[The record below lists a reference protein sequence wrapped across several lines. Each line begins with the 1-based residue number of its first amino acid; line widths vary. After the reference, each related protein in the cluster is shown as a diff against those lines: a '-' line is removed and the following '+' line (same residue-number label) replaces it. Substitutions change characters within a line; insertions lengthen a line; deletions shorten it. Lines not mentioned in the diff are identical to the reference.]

1 MCGIVAAASNRNVV
15 PILLDGLNR
24 LEYRG
29 YDSAGI
35 ALTENNKILRI
46 RKQGKVAE
54 LHKTIKKEKNF
65 KSPIGVAHTRWATH
79 GEPSEMNAHP
89 HVSGDDYSNS
99 EIALVHNGII
109 ENFADIREK
118 LTAEGYVF
126 SSKTDSEVIVHL
138 IHLYRKDHDLMGSVA
153 RATNDLVGDF
163 AITVIESSNPDII
176 VGARHGC
183 PLIIGLGL
191 DENYFASDAGAL
203 IALTSRFVILK
214 DGDVAL
220 ITADQFSVFN
230 QELNEVE
237 RKITTSNMTASNFSK
252 EGYRHFM
259 EKEIFEQPEVV
270 RRAYGDYVTGAI
282 KGALFEKS
290 NASDLG
296 EIKHIQI
303 CACGTSY
310 YAALI
315 AKLWI
320 EHFTRIPTSVDI
332 GSEYRYNTIPKQKG
346 SLFIAISQSGETADT
361 LAALRKAKEQNYI
374 GTIAI
379 CNVLESS
386 LAREADRCL
395 PTSAGPEIGVAS
407 TKAFISQL
415 VSVAL
420 LGLTLGDSI
429 GFSKETKQQALA
441 EIKLLPELIEA
452 VLNMSGQ
459 IEELAWALDGRHHI
473 LFLGRGLHYP
483 IALEGALKMKE
494 ISYVHAEAYPA
505 GELKHG
511 PLALVDEDMPVIA
524 IAPSGQLLQKIMS
537 NLEEVRARGGQLFV
551 LADDEN
557 ITKNGFEKSLI
568 LPSGLTMLQSP
579 VVYTIPLQLLA
590 YYVALH
596 KGNDVDQP
604 RNLAKSVTVE

>member
-15 PILLDGLNR
+15 PILLDGLAR

-35 ALTENNKILRI
+35 ALSGDNKILRI
-46 RKQGKVAE
+46 RRQGKVSKLE
-54 LHKTIKKEKNF
+54 KTIKKQQDF
-65 KSPIGVAHTRWATH
+65 KSPVGVAHTRWATH
-79 GEPSEMNAHP
+79 GEPSEINAHP
-89 HVSGDDYSNS
+89 HISGDDYSNN

-109 ENFADIREK
+109 ENFAEIREK
-118 LTAEGYVF
+118 LTTRDYVF

-138 IHLYRKDHDLMGSVA
+138 IHFYRKKHKLIEAVA
-153 RATNDLVGDF
+153 LATNDLAGDF
-163 AITVIESSNPDII
+163 AITVIEASNPQVV

-203 IALTSRFVILK
+203 IALTSRFIVLK
-214 DGDVAL
+214 DGDVAQ
-220 ITADQFSVFN
+220 ISADRFSIFN
-230 QELNEVE
+230 QKLKEVE
-237 RKITTSNMTASNFSK
+237 RKITTSNMTASSFSK

-296 EIKHIQI
+296 EIQHIQI

-310 YAALI
+310 YAAMI

-320 EHFTRIPTSVDI
+320 EHYTYIPTSVDI
-332 GSEYRYNTIPKQKG
+332 GSEYRYNTIAKQKD

-407 TKAFISQL
+407 TKAFVSQL

-429 GFSKETKQQALA
+429 GFSKEIKQQALS
-441 EIKLLPELIEA
+441 EIKQLPELIEA
-452 VLNMSGQ
+452 VLNMSDQ
-459 IEELAWALDGRHHI
+459 IEELAWALDGRQHI

-511 PLALVDEDMPVIA
+511 PLALVDEDMPIIA

-568 LPSGLTMLQSP
+568 LPSGLTTLQSP

>member
-65 KSPIGVAHTRWATH
+65 KSTIGVAHTRWATH
-79 GEPSEMNAHP
+79 GEPSETNAHP

-163 AITVIESSNPDII
+163 AITVIEASNPDII

-214 DGDVAL
+214 DGDVAQ

-230 QELNEVE
+230 QELNEAE

-332 GSEYRYNTIPKQKG
+332 GSEYRYNTIAKQKG
-346 SLFIAISQSGETADT
+346 SLFVAISQSGETADT

-429 GFSKETKQQALA
+429 GFSKETKQQALS
-441 EIKLLPELIEA
+441 EIKRLPELIEA

-459 IEELAWALDGRHHI
+459 IEELAWDLDGRHHI

>member
-65 KSPIGVAHTRWATH
+65 KSTIGVAHTRWATH

-163 AITVIESSNPDII
+163 AITVIEASNPDII

-214 DGDVAL
+214 DGDVAQ

-332 GSEYRYNTIPKQKG
+332 GSEYRYNTIAKQKG
-346 SLFIAISQSGETADT
+346 SLFVAISQSGETADT

-429 GFSKETKQQALA
+429 GFSKETKQQALS
-441 EIKLLPELIEA
+441 EIKRLPELIEA

>member
-54 LHKTIKKEKNF
+54 LYKTIKKEKNF

-79 GEPSEMNAHP
+79 GEPSEINAHP

-118 LTAEGYVF
+118 LTAEGYLF

-163 AITVIESSNPDII
+163 AITVIEASNPDII

-191 DENYFASDAGAL
+191 NENYFASDAGAL

-214 DGDVAL
+214 DGDVAQ
-220 ITADQFSVFN
+220 ITAEQFSVFN
-230 QELNEVE
+230 QGLDEVE

-332 GSEYRYNTIPKQKG
+332 GSEYRYNTIAKQKG

-361 LAALRKAKEQNYI
+361 LAALRKAKEKNYI

-429 GFSKETKQQALA
+429 GFSKETKQQALS
-441 EIKLLPELIEA
+441 EIKQLPELIEA

>member
-35 ALTENNKILRI
+35 ALVENNKILRI

-54 LHKTIKKEKNF
+54 LHKTIKKENNF
-65 KSPIGVAHTRWATH
+65 KSPTGVAHTRWATH
-79 GEPSEMNAHP
+79 GEPSEINAHP

-109 ENFADIREK
+109 ENFADIREQ
-118 LTAEGYVF
+118 LTSEGYVF

-138 IHLYRKDHDLMGSVA
+138 IHLYRKNHDLMGSVA

-163 AITVIESSNPDII
+163 AITVIEASNPDTI

-214 DGDVAL
+214 DGDVAQ
-220 ITADQFSVFN
+220 ITAEQFSIFN
-230 QELNEVE
+230 QELEEAE
-237 RKITTSNMTASNFSK
+237 RKITTSNMTASSFSK

-282 KGALFEKS
+282 KGALFEDS

-320 EHFTRIPTSVDI
+320 EHFTRIQTSVDI
-332 GSEYRYNTIPKQKG
+332 GSEYRYNTIAKQKD

-407 TKAFISQL
+407 TKAFVSQL

-429 GFSKETKQQALA
+429 GFSKETKQQALS
-441 EIKLLPELIEA
+441 EIKQLPELIEA

>member
-15 PILLDGLNR
+15 PILLDGLTR

-35 ALTENNKILRI
+35 ALADNNKIVRI

-54 LHKTIKKEKNF
+54 LHKSVKKEKNF
-65 KSPIGVAHTRWATH
+65 KSPLGVAHTRWATH
-79 GEPSEMNAHP
+79 GEPSEINAHP
-89 HVSGDDYSNS
+89 HVSGDDYSNN

-138 IHLYRKDHDLMGSVA
+138 IHLYRKDHDLIGSVA
-153 RATNDLVGDF
+153 RATSDLVGDF
-163 AITVIESSNPDII
+163 AITVIEASNPDTI

-214 DGDVAL
+214 DGDVAQ
-220 ITADQFSVFN
+220 ITAERFSIFN
-230 QELNEVE
+230 QELNEVK

-282 KGALFEKS
+282 KAALFEKS

-310 YAALI
+310 YAALV

-320 EHFTRIPTSVDI
+320 EHFTHIPTSVDI
-332 GSEYRYNTIPKQKG
+332 GSEYRYNTIAKQEN

-374 GTIAI
+374 GSIAI

-407 TKAFISQL
+407 TKAFVSQL

-429 GFSKETKQQALA
+429 GFSKKTKQQALS
-441 EIKLLPELIEA
+441 EIKQLPELIEA

-537 NLEEVRARGGQLFV
+537 NLEEVRARGGQLYV

-568 LPSGLTMLQSP
+568 LPSGLTTLQSP

>member
-65 KSPIGVAHTRWATH
+65 KSTIGVAHTRWATH

-163 AITVIESSNPDII
+163 AITVIEASNPDII

-214 DGDVAL
+214 DGDVAQ

-332 GSEYRYNTIPKQKG
+332 GSEYRYNTIAKQKG

-429 GFSKETKQQALA
+429 GFSKETKQQALS
-441 EIKLLPELIEA
+441 EIKQLPELIEA

-537 NLEEVRARGGQLFV
+537 NLEEVRARGGKLFV

-568 LPSGLTMLQSP
+568 LPSGLTTLQSP

>member
-1 MCGIVAAASNRNVV
+1 MCGIVAAASHRNVV
-15 PILLDGLNR
+15 PILLDGLTR

-54 LHKTIKKEKNF
+54 LHKTIKKEKNL

-79 GEPSEMNAHP
+79 GEPSEINAHP
-89 HVSGDDYSNS
+89 HISGDDYSNS

-109 ENFADIREK
+109 ENFTDIREK
-118 LTAEGYVF
+118 LTAEGYIF

-138 IHLYRKDHDLMGSVA
+138 IHLYRKDHDLMSSVA

-163 AITVIESSNPDII
+163 AITVIEASNPDTI

-214 DGDVAL
+214 DGDVAQ
-220 ITADQFSVFN
+220 ITAEQVSIFN
-230 QELNEVE
+230 QELDEVE

-332 GSEYRYNTIPKQKG
+332 GSEYRYNTIAKQKG

-361 LAALRKAKEQNYI
+361 LAALRKAKEKNYI

-407 TKAFISQL
+407 TKAFVSQL

-429 GFSKETKQQALA
+429 GFSKEAKQQALS
-441 EIKLLPELIEA
+441 EIKQLPELIEA
-452 VLNMSGQ
+452 VLNMSDQ
-459 IEELAWALDGRHHI
+459 IEDLAWALDGRHHI

-568 LPSGLTMLQSP
+568 LPSGLTTLQSP

-590 YYVALH
+590 YFVALH

>member
-15 PILLDGLNR
+15 PILLDGLTR

-35 ALTENNKILRI
+35 ALADNNKVLRI

-54 LHKTIKKEKNF
+54 LHKAIKKQQNF
-65 KSPIGVAHTRWATH
+65 KSSTGVAHTRWATH
-79 GEPSEMNAHP
+79 GEPSEINAHP
-89 HVSGDDYSNS
+89 HISVDDYSNN

-109 ENFADIREK
+109 ENFADIRES
-118 LTAEGYVF
+118 LTVKGYVF

-138 IHLYRKDHDLMGSVA
+138 IHFYRKNHDLIGAVS
-153 RATNDLVGDF
+153 RATADLVGDF
-163 AITVIESSNPDII
+163 AITVIEASNPNKI

-203 IALTSRFVILK
+203 IALTSRFVVLK
-214 DGDVAL
+214 DGDVAQ
-220 ITADQFSVFN
+220 ISSDQFSVFN
-230 QELNEVE
+230 QELDAVD
-237 RKITTSNMTASNFSK
+237 RKITTSNMTASSFSK

-259 EKEIFEQPEVV
+259 EKEIYEQPEVV

-290 NASDLG
+290 DIIDLG
-296 EIKHIQI
+296 DIKHIQI

-310 YAALI
+310 YAAMI
-315 AKLWI
+315 AKLWV
-320 EHFTRIPTSVDI
+320 EHFTHIPTSVDI
-332 GSEYRYNTIPKQKG
+332 GSEYRYNTIARQED

-361 LAALRKAKEQNYI
+361 LAALRKAKQQNYI

-407 TKAFISQL
+407 TKAFVSQL

-420 LGLTLGDSI
+420 LGLTLGDSV
-429 GFSKETKQQALA
+429 GFSKEAKQQALS
-441 EIKLLPELIEA
+441 EIKQLPELIEA
-452 VLNMSGQ
+452 VLEMSEQ
-459 IEELAWALDGRHHI
+459 IEELAWALDGKDHI

-511 PLALVDEDMPVIA
+511 PLALVDENMPVIA

-537 NLEEVRARGGQLFV
+537 NIEEVRARGGKLFV

>member
-15 PILLDGLNR
+15 PILLDGLAR

-35 ALTENNKILRI
+35 ALADNNKVLRI

-54 LHKTIKKEKNF
+54 LHKAIKKQQNF
-65 KSPIGVAHTRWATH
+65 KSSTGVAHTRWATH
-79 GEPSEMNAHP
+79 GEPSEINAHP
-89 HVSGDDYSNS
+89 HTSVDEYSNN

-109 ENFADIREK
+109 ENFADIRER
-118 LTAEGYVF
+118 LTAKGYIF

-138 IHLYRKDHDLMGSVA
+138 IHLYRKNHDLVGAVA
-153 RATNDLVGDF
+153 RATADLIGDF
-163 AITVIESSNPDII
+163 AITVIEASNPNKI
-176 VGARHGC
+176 VGARNGC

-191 DENYFASDAGAL
+191 NENYFASDAGAL

-214 DGDVAL
+214 DGDVAQ
-220 ITADQFSVFN
+220 ISTDQFSVFN
-230 QELNEVE
+230 QELDKVE
-237 RKITTSNMTASNFSK
+237 RKITTSNMTASSFSK

-259 EKEIFEQPEVV
+259 EKEIYEQPEVV

-290 NASDLG
+290 DSTDLG
-296 EIKHIQI
+296 NIKHIQI

-310 YAALI
+310 YAAMI
-315 AKLWI
+315 AKLWV
-320 EHFTRIPTSVDI
+320 EHFTHIPTSVDI
-332 GSEYRYNTIPKQKG
+332 GSEYRYNTIARQEG

-361 LAALRKAKEQNYI
+361 LAALRKAKQQNYI

-407 TKAFISQL
+407 TKAFVSQL

-420 LGLTLGDSI
+420 LGLTLGDNV
-429 GFSKETKQQALA
+429 GFSKEAKQQALS
-441 EIKLLPELIEA
+441 EIKQLPELIEA
-452 VLNMSGQ
+452 VLEMSEQ
-459 IEELAWALDGRHHI
+459 IEELAWALDGKDHI

-511 PLALVDEDMPVIA
+511 PLALVDENMPVIA

-537 NLEEVRARGGQLFV
+537 NIEEVRARGGKLFV

>member
-1 MCGIVAAASNRNVV
+1 MCGIVAAASKRNVV
-15 PILLDGLNR
+15 PILLDGLVR

-35 ALTENNKILRI
+35 ALADNNKVLRI

-54 LHKTIKKEKNF
+54 LHKEIKKQQNF
-65 KSPIGVAHTRWATH
+65 KSSTGVAHTRWATH
-79 GEPSEMNAHP
+79 GEPSEINAHP
-89 HVSGDDYSNS
+89 HISVDDDANN

-109 ENFADIREK
+109 ENFADIRES
-118 LTAEGYVF
+118 LTVKGYVF
-126 SSKTDSEVIVHL
+126 SSKTDTEAIVHL
-138 IHLYRKDHDLMGSVA
+138 IHFYRKNHDLIGAVA
-153 RATNDLVGDF
+153 RATADLVGDF
-163 AITVIESSNPDII
+163 AITVIEASNPNKI

-203 IALTSRFVILK
+203 IALTSRFVVLK
-214 DGDVAL
+214 DGDIAQ
-220 ITADQFSVFN
+220 ISSDQFSVFN
-230 QELNEVE
+230 QKLDAVD
-237 RKITTSNMTASNFSK
+237 RKITTSSMTASSFSK

-290 NASDLG
+290 DIIDLG
-296 EIKHIQI
+296 DIKHIQI

-310 YAALI
+310 YAAMI
-315 AKLWI
+315 AKLWV
-320 EHFTRIPTSVDI
+320 EHFTHIPTSVDI
-332 GSEYRYNTIPKQKG
+332 GSEYRYNTIARQEG

-361 LAALRKAKEQNYI
+361 LAALRKAKQQNYI

-407 TKAFISQL
+407 TKAFVSQL

-420 LGLTLGDSI
+420 LGLTLGDSV
-429 GFSKETKQQALA
+429 GFSKEAKQQALS
-441 EIKLLPELIEA
+441 EIKQLPELIEA
-452 VLNMSGQ
+452 VLEMSEQ
-459 IEELAWALDGRHHI
+459 IEELAWALDGKDHI

-511 PLALVDEDMPVIA
+511 PLALVDENMPVIA

-537 NLEEVRARGGQLFV
+537 NLEEVRARGGKLFV
-551 LADDEN
+551 LADDES

-568 LPSGLTMLQSP
+568 LPPGLTMLQSP

-596 KGNDVDQP
+596 KGNDIDQP